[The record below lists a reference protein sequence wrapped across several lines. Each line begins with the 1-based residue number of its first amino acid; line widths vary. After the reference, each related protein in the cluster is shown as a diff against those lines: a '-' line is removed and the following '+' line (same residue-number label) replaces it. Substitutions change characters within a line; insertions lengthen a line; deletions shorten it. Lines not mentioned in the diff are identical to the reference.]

1 MRNFLQRLYIRLLG
15 KNRISDY
22 ISPKALLEPSSD
34 EEKQNQIEKEI
45 EGLIVRAKE
54 FSSNKEFW
62 TKLLALI
69 EQVRLVVVERR
80 WIPAQQSLT
89 EAILLAN
96 RAIGSEALRLV
107 RIGLVF
113 IPLVWFVLFY
123 SLQRLL
129 EELGEPESLFSMISH
144 EYFQYIWLGMLG
156 GTTMVFWGIVKH
168 STEMDFDPTYIIWY
182 LLKPALGAIMG
193 VTVVLVVQAV
203 FILLQGN
210 LKINNTEPLL
220 ALALLGGFGER
231 FFIRLIDRVITTIL
245 GGEKIP
251 QPQAILRQS
260 LTFPTQEISGEFGEK
275 DKNRTK

>member
-1 MRNFLQRLYIRLLG
+1 MGNFLQKLNIRLLG
-15 KNRISDY
+15 KNRLSDF
-22 ISPKALLEPSSD
+22 ISPKALLEPGSD

-45 EGLIVRAKE
+45 EGLIDRAKE

-62 TKLLALI
+62 TKLLTLI
-69 EQVRLVVVERR
+69 EQVRLAVVEKR

-96 RAIGSEALRLV
+96 RAIGSEALRFV
-107 RIGLVF
+107 RIGLAF

-129 EELGEPESLFSMISH
+129 EGLGEPESLFSTISH

-182 LLKPALGAIMG
+182 LLKPALGAITG
-193 VTVVLVVQAV
+193 VIVVLVVQAV

-210 LKINNTEPLL
+210 LTINNTEPLL

-231 FFIRLIDRVITTIL
+231 FFIRLIDRVITAIL
-245 GGEKIP
+245 GVEKVP
-251 QPQAILRQS
+251 QPQTILRQS
-260 LTFPTQEISGEFGEK
+260 LTPPTQEMSGESREE
-275 DKNRTK
+275 D